1 MSLPLVFHPDYS
13 PPLPAGHRFP
23 MLKYRLLHEH
33 LRETL
38 PEARYHTPEDA
49 GLDCIALA
57 HERSYIERFLAGALS
72 PREERQLGLPWSEA
86 LVRRTLRAVG
96 GSLLTAELALRHG
109 LACNL
114 AGGTHHAH
122 WAHPAGFC
130 VFNDLAVMAR
140 TLQARGEASRILILD
155 CDVHQGDGTARI
167 LAEEPEL
174 ITVSL
179 HGADNFPFDK
189 ACSDWD
195 LPLASGTGD
204 AEYLRQ
210 LDGLLSYLLALYQ
223 PDLVLY
229 DGGVDVHAED
239 ALGKLALSDAGIAAR
254 DWHVFEQCLGR
265 DIPVACVIGGG
276 YHPDHARLA
285 RRHAILEHTAMQA
298 WRAFGLS

>member
-1 MSLPLVFHPDYS
+1 MSLPLVFHADYS
-13 PPLPAGHRFP
+13 PPLPPGHRFP
-23 MLKYRLLHEH
+23 MVKYRLLHEH
-33 LRETL
+33 LRQTL
-38 PEARYHTPEDA
+38 PEATYHSPNDA

-57 HERSYIERFLAGALS
+57 HEPAYIERFLGGALS
-72 PREERQLGLPWSEA
+72 RTEERQLGLPWSEA

-96 GSLLTAELALRHG
+96 GSLRCAELALRHG

-122 WAHPAGFC
+122 HAHPSGFC

-140 TLQARGEASRILILD
+140 TLQARGQAQRILILD

-167 LAEEPEL
+167 LAEDREL

-189 ACSDWD
+189 ARSDWD
-195 LPLASGTGD
+195 IELASGTGD
-204 AEYLRQ
+204 AAYLAR
-210 LDGLLSYLLALYQ
+210 LSSLLEYLLALYQ
-223 PDLVLY
+223 PDLLLY

-239 ALGKLALSDAGIAAR
+239 ALGTLALSDAGIAAR
-254 DWHVFEQCLGR
+254 DRCVLEQCLGR
-265 DIPVACVIGGG
+265 DIAVACVIGGG

-298 WRAFGLS
+298 WRDFGLY